1 MPVASL
7 RALNLSFAIAC
18 ALALPTVAAAAPA
31 GEATDLDE
39 VVVTANRTAVSV
51 NDLLTPV
58 EVLDRSDIQR
68 SQARDLNDLL
78 RGRAGITLANQGGA
92 GKLTTLFLR
101 GSESDHV
108 LVLVDGIRIGSPTS
122 GLAALQDLPLE
133 LIDRIEIVRGPR
145 SSLYGADAIGGVI
158 QVFTR
163 REQQGFAPRVH
174 VGGGSNDSIEFGTG
188 FGGRSGRGWFGADYS
203 FRKTQGI
210 NACRGAG
217 FPVFAGC
224 FTDEPDRDGY
234 ESHALSLRGGVEIS
248 DQWSIEGQ
256 ALRVEGENHYDGD
269 FGNYSETVQ
278 QVIGGKLDWR
288 PSDTVHVQ
296 LSAGRNVDASQNYD
310 LKGFGAYPGS
320 VSPGQRIGFFD
331 TDRDSATLQADFNL
345 FESNTLT
352 AGLDWLRDRVDS
364 NTVYDE
370 LERDNKAGF
379 VQYQGR
385 FGNQSFEA
393 SLRRDDNEQFGGHT
407 TGGVAWG
414 LSFAERWRVTVGYGT
429 AFKAPT
435 FNELYYPFFGNA
447 KLKPEE
453 SKTWE
458 LGLAYRGDSFNAR
471 IDGFDTRVD
480 QLITFDSAIN
490 LPNNIERARMRG
502 AEIGIDTT
510 FAQWTLAASASF
522 LDTENRVGF
531 YRGNDLPRR
540 AKRSGRIDLDRAFGK
555 FRIGATAVG
564 YGSRYDDVGNSSRV
578 GGYGTFDLR
587 AEYAINDALSLQ
599 ARVANVFDRDYE
611 TVSYYNQPGREWFV
625 TLRYAPKN

>member
-1 MPVASL
+1 M
-7 RALNLSFAIAC
+7 RCLNLSLAIAC
-18 ALALPTVAAAAPA
+18 ALALPATAVAAPA
-31 GEATDLDE
+31 GAPTDLDQ

-58 EVLDRSDIQR
+58 EVLDRADIER

-78 RGRAGITLANQGGA
+78 RGRAGITLANQGGQ

-174 VGGGSNDSIEFGTG
+174 AGGGSNGTVEFGSG
-188 FGGRSGRGWFGADYS
+188 FGGRSGGNWFGADYS

-224 FTDEPDRDGY
+224 FTTEPDRDGY
-234 ESHALSLRGGVEIS
+234 ESHALSLRGGVEFNE
-248 DQWSIEGQ
+248 QWSIEGQ
-256 ALRVEGENHYDGD
+256 ALRAEGQNSYDGD

-288 PSDTVHVQ
+288 PSEAVHVQ
-296 LSAGRNVDASQNYD
+296 LSAGRNVDSSQNYD
-310 LKGFGAYPGS
+310 LKGTAVGPAGI
-320 VSPGQRIGFFD
+320 SPKQRIGFFD

-345 FESNTLT
+345 FEGHVLT
-352 AGLDWLRDRVDS
+352 AGFDWLRDRVDS
-364 NTVYDE
+364 NTTYDE
-370 LERDNKAGF
+370 IERDNKAGF

-393 SLRRDDNEQFGGHT
+393 SVRRDDNEQFGGHT
-407 TGGVAWG
+407 TGGAAWG
-414 LSFAERWRVTVGYGT
+414 LNFAENWRVTVGYGT

-447 KLKPEE
+447 QLKPEE

-458 LGLAYRGDSFNAR
+458 IGLAYRGDNFNAR

-480 QLITFDSAIN
+480 ELITFDSAIN

-510 FAQWTLAASASF
+510 FAEWTLAASASW

-531 YRGNDLPRR
+531 ARGNDLPRR
-540 AKRSGRIDLDRAFGK
+540 AKHSARIDLDRAFGK
-555 FRIGATAVG
+555 FRVGATAVG
-564 YGSRYDDVGNSSRV
+564 YGSRYDDVANSVRV
-578 GGYGTFDLR
+578 GGYGTLDLR
-587 AEYAINDALSLQ
+587 AEYAFTDALSLQ
-599 ARVANVFDRDYE
+599 ARVANVFDREYE

-625 TLRYAPKN
+625 TLRYAPKP

>member
-1 MPVASL
+1 M
-7 RALNLSFAIAC
+7 RCLNLSLAITA
-18 ALALPTVAAAAPA
+18 ALALPVTALAAPA
-31 GEATDLDE
+31 GEATDLDQ

-58 EVLDRSDIQR
+58 EVLDRTDIER

-78 RGRAGITLANQGGA
+78 RGRAGITIANQGGA

-101 GSESDHV
+101 GAESDHV

-174 VGGGSNDSIEFGTG
+174 VGGGSNGTVEYGSG
-188 FGGRSGRGWFGADYS
+188 FGGRGELGWFGADYS
-203 FRKTQGI
+203 YRKTQGI

-234 ESHALSLRGGVEIS
+234 ESHALSLRGGIEFNE
-248 DQWSIEGQ
+248 QWSLEGQ
-256 ALRVEGENHYDGD
+256 ALRAEGENAYDGD

-288 PSDTVHVQ
+288 PSDSVHLQ
-296 LSAGRNVDASQNYD
+296 LSAGRNVDSSQNYD
-310 LKGFGAYPGS
+310 LKGLAHING
-320 VSPGQRIGFFD
+320 VSPSQRIGFFD
-331 TDRDSATLQADFNL
+331 TDRDSATLQADFTVAQDQL
-345 FESNTLT
+345 LT
-352 AGLDWLRDRVDS
+352 VGFDWLRDRVDS
-364 NTVYDE
+364 NTSYDE
-370 LERDNKAGF
+370 IERDNKAGF

-393 SLRRDDNEQFGGHT
+393 SVRRDENEQFDGHT
-407 TGGVAWG
+407 TGGAAWG
-414 LSFAERWRVTVGYGT
+414 LNFADNWRVTVGYGT

-435 FNELYYPFFGNA
+435 FNELYFPFFGNA
-447 KLKPEE
+447 TLKPEE

-458 LGLAYRGDSFNAR
+458 LGLAYRGANFNAR

-490 LPNNIERARMRG
+490 LPNNIDRARMRG

-510 FAQWTLAASASF
+510 FAEWTLAASASYV
-522 LDTENRVGF
+522 DTENREGF
-531 YRGNDLPRR
+531 FRGNDLPRR
-540 AKRSGRIDLDRAFGK
+540 AKHSARIDLDRAFGK

-564 YGSRYDDVGNSSRV
+564 YGSRYDDVANTARV

-587 AEYAINDALSLQ
+587 AEYAFSDSLSLQ
-599 ARVANVFDRDYE
+599 ARVANAFDREYE
-611 TVSYYNQPGREWFV
+611 TVSYYNQPGREWFL
-625 TLRYAPKN
+625 TLRYAPKP

>member
-1 MPVASL
+1 M

-18 ALALPTVAAAAPA
+18 ALALPATALAAPA

-51 NDLLTPV
+51 NDALSPV
-58 EVLDRSDIQR
+58 EVLTRTEIER

-78 RGRAGITLANQGGA
+78 RGRAGISLSNQGGA

-108 LVLVDGIRIGSPTS
+108 LFLVDGIRIGSPTS
-122 GLAALQDLPLE
+122 GLASLQDLPLA

-163 REQQGFAPRVH
+163 REQQGFAPRAH
-174 VGGGSNDSIEFGTG
+174 VGGGSNGAIEFGTG

-210 NACRGAG
+210 DACRGAG

-234 ESHALSLRGGVEIS
+234 ESHALSLRGGIDLNE
-248 DQWSIEGQ
+248 QWSIEGQ
-256 ALRVEGENHYDGD
+256 ALRAEGENDYDGS
-269 FGNYSETVQ
+269 FVNYSETVQ
-278 QVIGGKLDWR
+278 QVIGGKVRWR
-288 PSDTVHVQ
+288 PSETVNVQ
-296 LSAGRNVDASQNYD
+296 LVAGRNVDSSDNF
-310 LKGFGAYPGS
+310 LGS
-320 VSPGQRIGFFD
+320 LPMGFFS
-331 TDRDSATLQADFNL
+331 TDRDSASLQADF
-345 FESNTLT
+345 TVADGHVLT
-352 AGLDWLRDRVDS
+352 AGFDWLRDRVDS
-364 NTVYDE
+364 DTIYDE
-370 LERDNKAGF
+370 RERDNKAGF
-379 VQYQGR
+379 VQYQGH
-385 FGNQSFEA
+385 FGAHSFEA

-414 LSFAERWRVTVGYGT
+414 LDFAERWRVTAGYGT

-447 KLKPEE
+447 RLKPEE

-458 LGLAYRGDSFNAR
+458 VGLAYRGDGFTAR
-471 IDGFDTRVD
+471 IDGFDTRAD
-480 QLITFDSAIN
+480 DLITYDAAIN

-502 AEIGIDTT
+502 AEIGVDTE
-510 FAQWTLAASASF
+510 FAGWTLAASASF
-522 LDTENRVGF
+522 LDTENRRGF
-531 YRGNDLPRR
+531 NRGNELPRR
-540 AKRSGRIDLDRAFGK
+540 AKHSGRIDLDRAFGK
-555 FRIGATAVG
+555 FRVGATAVG
-564 YGSRYDDVGNSSRV
+564 YGSRYDNAANSVRL
-578 GGYGTFDLR
+578 GGYGTLDLR
-587 AEYAINDALSLQ
+587 AEYAFTPALSLQ
-599 ARVANVFDRDYE
+599 ARVANVFDREYE
-611 TVSYYNQPGREWFV
+611 TVSYYNQPGREWFL
-625 TLRYAPKN
+625 TLRYAPAN

>member
-1 MPVASL
+1 MSVASL
-7 RALNLSFAIAC
+7 RVLPLSFAVVC
-18 ALALPTVAAAAPA
+18 ALALPSVAAAAPA
-31 GEATDLDE
+31 GDATDLDE

-58 EVLDRSDIQR
+58 EVLDREIIQR

-133 LIDRIEIVRGPR
+133 LIDRVEIVRGPR

-163 REQQGFAPRVH
+163 REQQGFAPRLH
-174 VGGGSNDSIEFGTG
+174 VGGGSNDTIEYGTG

-234 ESHALSLRGGVEIS
+234 ENHALSLRGGIEFNE
-248 DQWSIEGQ
+248 QWTLEGHALRAEGQ
-256 ALRVEGENHYDGD
+256 NDYDGS
-269 FGNYSETVQ
+269 FVNYSETVQ
-278 QVIGGKLDWR
+278 QVIGGKLAWK
-288 PSDTVHVQ
+288 PSEAVNVQ
-296 LSAGRNVDASQNYD
+296 LSAGRNVDSSDNF
-310 LKGFGAYPGS
+310 LGS
-320 VSPGQRIGFFD
+320 LPSGFFK

-345 FESNTLT
+345 FEGHVLS
-352 AGLDWLRDRVDS
+352 AGFDWLRDRVDS
-364 NTVYDE
+364 DTIYDE
-370 LERDNKAGF
+370 RERDNKAGF

-407 TGGVAWG
+407 TGGAAWG
-414 LSFAERWRVTVGYGT
+414 LNFAERWRVTVGYGT

-447 KLKPEE
+447 NLKPEE

-458 LGLAYRGDSFNAR
+458 LGLAYRGDRFNAR
-471 IDGFDTRVD
+471 LDGFDTRVD

-502 AEIGIDTT
+502 AELGIDTT
-510 FAQWTLAASASF
+510 FAQWTLAASASW

-540 AKRSGRIDLDRAFGK
+540 ARHSARIDLDRAFGK

-564 YGSRYDDVGNSSRV
+564 YGSRYDDVANRNRV
-578 GGYGTFDLR
+578 GGYGTVDLR
-587 AEYAINDALSLQ
+587 AEYALSDALSLQ
-599 ARVANVFDRDYE
+599 ARVANVFDREYE

>member
-1 MPVASL
+1 MRRYQLLSL
-7 RALNLSFAIAC
+7 AIAG
-18 ALALPTVAAAAPA
+18 ALALPAAAVAAPA
-31 GEATDLDE
+31 GAPTDLDQ

-58 EVLDRSDIQR
+58 DVLDRADIER

-78 RGRAGITLANQGGA
+78 RGRAGITIANQGGA

-108 LVLVDGIRIGSPTS
+108 LVLVDGLRIGSPTS
-122 GLAALQDLPLE
+122 GLASLQDLPLE

-163 REQQGFAPRVH
+163 RERQGFAPRVH
-174 VGGGSNDSIEFGTG
+174 AGGGSNGTVEFGTG
-188 FGGRSGRGWFGADYS
+188 FGGRGGRGWFGADYS

-234 ESHALSLRGGVEIS
+234 ESHALSLRGGVEINE
-248 DQWSIEGQ
+248 QWSVEGQ
-256 ALRVEGENHYDGD
+256 ALRAEGQNDYDGS
-269 FGNYSETVQ
+269 FVNYSETVQ
-278 QVIGGKLDWR
+278 QVIGGKIDWR
-288 PSDTVHVQ
+288 PSERVHVQ
-296 LSAGRNVDASQNYD
+296 LTGGRNVDSSDNF
-310 LKGFGAYPGS
+310 LGAVPMGYFS
-320 VSPGQRIGFFD
+320 
-331 TDRDSATLQADFNL
+331 TNRDSATLQADFNL
-345 FESNTLT
+345 FDGHVLS
-352 AGLDWLRDRVDS
+352 AGFDWLRDEVRSD
-364 NTVYDE
+364 TTYDE
-370 LERDNKAGF
+370 RSRDNKAGF

-393 SLRRDDNEQFGGHT
+393 SVRRDDNEQFGGHT
-407 TGGVAWG
+407 TGGAAWG
-414 LSFAERWRVTVGYGT
+414 LNFADHWRVTVGYGT

-435 FNELYYPFFGNA
+435 FNELYYPFFGNHN
-447 KLKPEE
+447 LKPEE

-458 LGLAYRGDSFNAR
+458 LGLAYRGENFNAR

-480 QLITFDSAIN
+480 ELITFDSAIN

-510 FAQWTLAASASF
+510 FAEWTLAASASW

-540 AKRSGRIDLDRAFGK
+540 AKHSARIDLDRAFGK
-555 FRIGATAVG
+555 FRVGATAVG
-564 YGSRYDDVGNSSRV
+564 YGSRYDDVANSNRL

-587 AEYAINDALSLQ
+587 AEYAFTDALSLQ
-599 ARVANVFDRDYE
+599 ARVANVFDREYE

-625 TLRYAPKN
+625 TLRYAPKP

>member
-1 MPVASL
+1 MSVASL
-7 RALNLSFAIAC
+7 RVLPLSFAVVC
-18 ALALPTVAAAAPA
+18 ALALPSVAAAAPA
-31 GEATDLDE
+31 GDATDLDE

-58 EVLDRSDIQR
+58 EVLDREIIQR

-163 REQQGFAPRVH
+163 REQQGFAPRLH
-174 VGGGSNDSIEFGTG
+174 VGGGSNDTIEYGTG

-234 ESHALSLRGGVEIS
+234 ENHALSLRGGIEFNE
-248 DQWSIEGQ
+248 QWTLEGHALRAEGQ
-256 ALRVEGENHYDGD
+256 NDYDGS
-269 FGNYSETVQ
+269 FVNYSETVQ
-278 QVIGGKLDWR
+278 QVIGGKLAWK
-288 PSDTVHVQ
+288 PSETVNVQ
-296 LSAGRNVDASQNYD
+296 LSAGRNVDSSDNF
-310 LKGFGAYPGS
+310 LGS
-320 VSPGQRIGFFD
+320 LPSGFFK

-345 FESNTLT
+345 FEGHVLS
-352 AGLDWLRDRVDS
+352 AGFDWLRDRVDS
-364 NTVYDE
+364 DTIYDE
-370 LERDNKAGF
+370 RERDNKAGF

-407 TGGVAWG
+407 TGGAAWG
-414 LSFAERWRVTVGYGT
+414 LNFAERWRVTVGYGT

-447 KLKPEE
+447 NLKPEE

-458 LGLAYRGDSFNAR
+458 LGLAYRGDRFNAR
-471 IDGFDTRVD
+471 LDGFDTRVD

-502 AEIGIDTT
+502 AELGIDTT
-510 FAQWTLAASASF
+510 FAQWTLAASASW

-540 AKRSGRIDLDRAFGK
+540 ARHSARIDLDRAFGK

-564 YGSRYDDVGNSSRV
+564 YGSRYDDVANRNRV
-578 GGYGTFDLR
+578 GGYGTVDLR
-587 AEYAINDALSLQ
+587 AEYALSDALSLQ
-599 ARVANVFDRDYE
+599 ARVANVFDREYE

>member
-1 MPVASL
+1 M
-7 RALNLSFAIAC
+7 RCLNLSLAIAC
-18 ALALPTVAAAAPA
+18 ALPATALAAPA
-31 GEATDLDE
+31 GGATDLDQ

-58 EVLDRSDIQR
+58 EVLDRADIER

-78 RGRAGITLANQGGA
+78 RGRAGITIANQGGT

-174 VGGGSNDSIEFGTG
+174 VGGGSNGTIEYGSG
-188 FGGRSGRGWFGADYS
+188 FGGRGGRGWFGADYS

-234 ESHALSLRGGVEIS
+234 ESHALSLRGGVEINE
-248 DQWSIEGQ
+248 QWSIEGQ
-256 ALRVEGENHYDGD
+256 ALRAEGQNEYDGS

-278 QVIGGKLDWR
+278 QVIGGKVDWR
-288 PSDTVHVQ
+288 PSEAVHVQ
-296 LSAGRNVDASQNYD
+296 LTAGRNVDASENY
-310 LKGFGAYPGS
+310 LVGGLVGPANTTSRARVGH
-320 VSPGQRIGFFD
+320 FD
-331 TDRDSATLQADFNL
+331 TDRDSATLQADFTL
-345 FESNTLT
+345 AEGHLLT
-352 AGLDWLRDRVDS
+352 AGFDWLRDRVDS
-364 NTVYDE
+364 DTSYDE
-370 LERDNKAGF
+370 TDRDNKAGF

-393 SLRRDDNEQFGGHT
+393 SVRRDDNEQFGGHT
-407 TGGVAWG
+407 TGGAAWG
-414 LSFAERWRVTVGYGT
+414 LNFAESWRVTVGYGT

-435 FNELYYPFFGNA
+435 FNELYFPFFGNA
-447 KLKPEE
+447 NLKPEE

-458 LGLAYRGDSFNAR
+458 IGLAYRGDGFNAR

-510 FAQWTLAASASF
+510 FADWTLAASASY

-531 YRGNDLPRR
+531 FRGNDLPRR
-540 AKRSGRIDLDRAFGK
+540 AKHSARIDLDRAFGK

-564 YGSRYDDVGNSSRV
+564 YGSRYDDVANSVRV
-578 GGYGTFDLR
+578 GGYGTMDLR
-587 AEYAINDALSLQ
+587 AEYAFSDSLSLQ
-599 ARVANVFDRDYE
+599 ARVANVFDRQYE
-611 TVSYYNQPGREWFV
+611 TVSYYNQPGREWFL
-625 TLRYAPKN
+625 TLRYAPKP